1 MLITLLSTLDLA
13 LIIII
18 PLVLVVGMV
27 ILLLCGVYHVRA
39 NRVYIIEKYNEFNRL
54 LYTGW
59 YFLPPLIYRR
69 AAFYSL
75 LPQYRTIC
83 LENGKYIK
91 ITYQIE
97 DAKLYHYSRKMIDVY
112 LLEITRPK
120 SDITLEYLT
129 EEYTKI
135 GVKLI
140 SVQEVINHNL

>member
-1 MLITLLSTLDLA
+1 MLIALLSALDLA
-13 LIIII
+13 LIIVI
-18 PLVLVVGMV
+18 PSVLILGMI

-54 LYTGW
+54 LYEGW

-112 LLEITRPK
+112 LLDITRSK
-120 SDITLEYLT
+120 NDITLQYLI

-135 GVKLI
+135 GIKLI